1 MDSRVKTGFALQEK
15 ATIRET
21 SKNKTKG
28 LPALFAGA
36 CAGATEITI
45 TYPFESAKTRAQLE
59 RRLGKEKLPSVK
71 PGIRG
76 WYAGYAATV
85 TGTAVKAAVQFSS
98 FHIYRSALAGPNGEL
113 STAASMIAG
122 FGAGVT
128 EAVLAVTPAEAIK
141 TKINAAVKFTVY
153 SELMGAARR
162 YSGKDVHPLVST
174 LVGSV
179 TGVCCAWSTQPLDV
193 IKTRMQSLQ
202 ARQLY
207 GNAFR
212 CASILLRQ
220 EGIGVFWSGVLF
232 RTARL
237 SLTSA
242 IMFPVYEKV
251 YARFGSGPFAKTAK
265 APPLRLWPS
274 AKYEEFGEP
283 KRSGPLGISGG
294 PVEINTEVIARAG
307 PEDPRE
313 SLSDCISRGE
323 AEGVPNASL
332 RQWQRS
338 AAYGFPQCNA
348 NAAKDW
354 YPGNLAPILAPRS
367 ANALST
373 DCVELIRDDA
383 LSASSTF
390 QLNDLAICIA
400 LSPWV
405 SVFIRWLWLLLGQLS
420 ESLTNARP
428 PPNAMCSD
436 EEAAQRRYMAAC
448 DECRVRKI
456 KCHKDKAHPKCSL
469 CLKQSL
475 PCLYTNK
482 SKRVNHTTKLV
493 RDVEQLGN
501 RLGKIEIALERYL
514 SFMGSPKH
522 NLDASGSQTGDSI
535 RLLEHSTPNLLQG
548 PGHTAPAGDQARE
561 PPFGP
566 SSIPSLCAEAQA
578 TCEKLASSLD
588 MLDAGEEKTFD
599 SDSNTSSLLFNV
611 AQANKCMQYMIQEV
625 PLSTGPGDDGVTPT
639 LPPRT
644 LLEASIQPYFTYI
657 SSFLPIYERETVIA
671 AISDQYA
678 ADSPDLVWIIS
689 FNSIALQ
696 ALDAKLVAAKDIES
710 IGYGG
715 ILEDALLYQL
725 RMNLRRCY
733 CNLEKLAHPSLVN
746 AQALLS
752 MASVALKYFHYNI
765 FETVFVQACQVSRSI
780 GLHRRSTKER
790 ETHTEQTNVFWSL
803 FIVDKHAAFISGKAC
818 LLPSYD
824 CSVALPYLS
833 SNQTLAEYFAARI
846 RLSYLLEQLYQVLY
860 SADATG
866 KEWRCMG
873 HQARK
878 VSRQLDDWA
887 TEHEHLL
894 WPDPSSG
901 FTQQAFCAREL
912 RHALSTCQLLLH
924 RRTEVPGS
932 EIRLQSARTCLSL
945 FKEVCETYGL
955 LEVSGFGVFDSVS
968 SSSMCLSTGGNEAQ
982 LWNTHPHAVGV
993 PFDTAM
999 MNVAPASSVNYSTL
1013 LDGSTSYIEE
1023 LPFGLN
1029 SPRLGQLEG
1038 TFDGLQGFR
1047 WDADQF
1053 YDTHDDTSVLQ

>member
-1 MDSRVKTGFALQEK
+1 
-15 ATIRET
+15 
-21 SKNKTKG
+21 
-28 LPALFAGA
+28 
-36 CAGATEITI
+36 
-45 TYPFESAKTRAQLE
+45 
-59 RRLGKEKLPSVK
+59 
-71 PGIRG
+71 
-76 WYAGYAATV
+76 
-85 TGTAVKAAVQFSS
+85 
-98 FHIYRSALAGPNGEL
+98 
-113 STAASMIAG
+113 
-122 FGAGVT
+122 
-128 EAVLAVTPAEAIK
+128 
-141 TKINAAVKFTVY
+141 
-153 SELMGAARR
+153 
-162 YSGKDVHPLVST
+162 
-174 LVGSV
+174 
-179 TGVCCAWSTQPLDV
+179 
-193 IKTRMQSLQ
+193 
-202 ARQLY
+202 
-207 GNAFR
+207 
-212 CASILLRQ
+212 
-220 EGIGVFWSGVLF
+220 
-232 RTARL
+232 
-237 SLTSA
+237 
-242 IMFPVYEKV
+242 
-251 YARFGSGPFAKTAK
+251 
-265 APPLRLWPS
+265 
-274 AKYEEFGEP
+274 
-283 KRSGPLGISGG
+283 
-294 PVEINTEVIARAG
+294 
-307 PEDPRE
+307 
-313 SLSDCISRGE
+313 
-323 AEGVPNASL
+323 
-332 RQWQRS
+332 
-338 AAYGFPQCNA
+338 
-348 NAAKDW
+348 
-354 YPGNLAPILAPRS
+354 
-367 ANALST
+367 
-373 DCVELIRDDA
+373 
-383 LSASSTF
+383 
-390 QLNDLAICIA
+390 
-400 LSPWV
+400 
-405 SVFIRWLWLLLGQLS
+405 
-420 ESLTNARP
+420 
-428 PPNAMCSD
+428 MCSD

-501 RLGKIEIALERYL
+501 RLGKIEVALERYL

-548 PGHTAPAGDQARE
+548 PGHIAPAGDQARE
-561 PPFGP
+561 PAFGP

-955 LEVSGFGVFDSVS
+955 LEVSGFGVFDSIILYHSLAPFIEMFSHMLGNQQHNDIELLTFFSSRSEFLAANTCPESSTNKICIIASLCTQIVHSLQILREKQSVQLFTNASPQIALPNHNVWSNTTSRSHSVS

-1038 TFDGLQGFR
+1038 TFDGLGFR
-1047 WDADQF
+1047 WDADQL
-1053 YDTHDDTSVLQ
+1053 YDTHDDTSVLR